1 MRSRQK
7 QLYEM
12 RRLEYLLEN
21 KLGEIGAYKEEIR
34 GLREINSLCAAFIL
48 YYLKRESSFEGN
60 AMVTRIGKGEISDL
74 VGKYRVGCVSDGN
87 FYKITL
93 EEKENEKA

>member
-1 MRSRQK
+1 
-7 QLYEM
+7 
-12 RRLEYLLEN
+12 
-21 KLGEIGAYKEEIR
+21 
-34 GLREINSLCAAFIL
+34 
-48 YYLKRESSFEGN
+48 
-60 AMVTRIGKGEISDL
+60 MVTRIGKGEISDL